1 MSDNGNFT
9 FQTHPNRQ
17 PKVNPF
23 QGKKGETSDPSVL
36 NSGQGANVNARPPT
50 LPNNHHQ
57 GSQQSHYQNHRP
69 YPQRGRGG
77 HYGSQN
83 TFGSHSTNRRYSPA
97 SHIPNAEDIVNYMDS
112 LWQDFKKE
120 FKESTGVDLQEE
132 VPVQQS
138 SVLQPPMSPRVSG
151 HVNSP
156 HRGQPQQHRY
166 SHQNSTGFGWSVNSG
181 SGNGGRRFSENGEH
195 SSTSSLR
202 RHHNNNNRGGGNY
215 NAPLNNQSWQRGG
228 NFNNRQN
235 SPNST
240 LNRQGEEEAFRP
252 WGSPSSLKELPSVSN
267 VIFICVGHNG
277 RGLPQVVGRGFI
289 SGSRPTPRPIVIATP
304 PPAVSNVAVPPS
316 PSQQQESAV
325 TDMMESLSLKQQ
337 PPIESAAVR
346 PQKSSAPAAPSN
358 GNGGRKNVASTDN
371 PKRRRESQ
379 SPCTTASSSYHVE
392 FGTAAT
398 LTKDHQKMHEEST
411 SVSKTTSDA
420 KSVPTDVQSGSR
432 RRATT
437 TQGAVAGSTCS
448 APAVLTLSSFLPAA
462 ATRHSESA
470 SIGSSSFCSLV
481 DQVDVMSTADQYFT
495 PEPPSS
501 PSSVSASV
509 KATGSPTPTND

>member
-240 LNRQGEEEAFRP
+240 LNRQG
-252 WGSPSSLKELPSVSN
+252 
-267 VIFICVGHNG
+267 
-277 RGLPQVVGRGFI
+277 
-289 SGSRPTPRPIVIATP
+289 SRPTPRPIVIATP

-358 GNGGRKNVASTDN
+358 GNGGRKNV
-371 PKRRRESQ
+371 
-379 SPCTTASSSYHVE
+379 
-392 FGTAAT
+392 
-398 LTKDHQKMHEEST
+398 
-411 SVSKTTSDA
+411 
-420 KSVPTDVQSGSR
+420 
-432 RRATT
+432 
-437 TQGAVAGSTCS
+437 
-448 APAVLTLSSFLPAA
+448 
-462 ATRHSESA
+462 
-470 SIGSSSFCSLV
+470 
-481 DQVDVMSTADQYFT
+481 VDVMSTADQYFT

>member
-1 MSDNGNFT
+1 MSDNGNYT
-9 FQTHPNRQ
+9 VQTHPNRQ
-17 PKVNPF
+17 SKVNPF

-36 NSGQGANVNARPPT
+36 NSGQGPNVNARPPT

-69 YPQRGRGG
+69 YSQRGRGG
-77 HYGSQN
+77 HYGPQN
-83 TFGSHSTNRRYSPA
+83 TFGSHSTSRRYSPA
-97 SHIPNAEDIVNYMDS
+97 PHIPNAEEIVNYMDS

-120 FKESTGVDLQEE
+120 FKESTGVELQEE
-132 VPVQQS
+132 VSVQQS
-138 SVLQPPMSPRVSG
+138 PSVSQPPMSPRVSG

-195 SSTSSLR
+195 SNTSSLR

-215 NAPLNNQSWQRGG
+215 NAPSNSQSWQRGG

-240 LNRQGEEEAFRP
+240 LNRQG
-252 WGSPSSLKELPSVSN
+252 
-267 VIFICVGHNG
+267 HNG
-277 RGLPQVVGRGFI
+277 RGLPQVVGRGFTC
-289 SGSRPTPRPIVIATP
+289 GSRPTPRPIVIATP
-304 PPAVSNVAVPPS
+304 PPAVSHVAVPPS
-316 PSQQQESAV
+316 PSQQESAV

-337 PPIESAAVR
+337 PPVENAAVR
-346 PQKSSAPAAPSN
+346 PQKPSAPAAPSN
-358 GNGGRKNVASTDN
+358 GNGGRKSAASTDN

-379 SPCTTASSSYHVE
+379 SPCTTASSYHVE

-398 LTKDHQKMHEEST
+398 LTKDHQKKHEDST

-420 KSVPTDVQSGSR
+420 KPVPTDVQSGPR
-432 RRATT
+432 RRAAT